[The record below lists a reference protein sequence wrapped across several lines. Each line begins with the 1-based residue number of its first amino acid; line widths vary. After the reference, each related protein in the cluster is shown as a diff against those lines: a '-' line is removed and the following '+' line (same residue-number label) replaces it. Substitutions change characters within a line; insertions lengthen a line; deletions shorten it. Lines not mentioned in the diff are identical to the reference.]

1 MRVANEW
8 ANLSRD
14 DIVLPDPSSRKG
26 GLLSGLLGLGYLY
39 RPDLIERMN
48 AVLRDYILNDA
59 YIALERKKWGMFFVL
74 VSFFFLYV
82 GWSGLGR

>member
-1 MRVANEW
+1 MNPLLKLAV
-8 ANLSRD
+8 
-14 DIVLPDPSSRKG
+14 

-48 AVLRDYILNDA
+48 AVLRDYVLNDA
-59 YIALERKKWGMFFVL
+59 YIALERKKWGMFFLL

>member
-1 MRVANEW
+1 MTPFFKIAV
-8 ANLSRD
+8 
-14 DIVLPDPSSRKG
+14 

-39 RPDLIERMN
+39 RPDLIERLN

-59 YIALERKKWGMFFVL
+59 YIALERKKWGMFFLL
-74 VSFFFLYV
+74 VSFFFFYV

>member
-1 MRVANEW
+1 MNPVFKLA
-8 ANLSRD
+8 
-14 DIVLPDPSSRKG
+14 V

-48 AVLRDYILNDA
+48 AVLRDYVLNDA
-59 YIALERKKWGMFFVL
+59 YIALERKKWGMFFLL

-82 GWSGLGR
+82 GWSGLCR